1 MLSEVLSMQIICRM
15 GKDME
20 LLVLMMSSHSL
31 FPITGH
37 ASKFNLSIISPF
49 GPVYLNRIYII
60 LNL

>member
-1 MLSEVLSMQIICRM
+1 MQIICRM

-37 ASKFNLSIISPF
+37 ASKFNLSIISHF
-49 GPVYLNRIYII
+49 GPVYLNRI
-60 LNL
+60 